1 MEAQISQAPF
11 GKTPDGTL
19 VDIYTLRNPG
29 GIETRICNYGGIIVS
44 LKAPDRDDHLD
55 DVVLGYDHLD
65 EYLAHNPFFGALVG
79 RFANRIA
86 QAKFT
91 LEGVN
96 YTLAANRGPDAL
108 HGGRKG
114 FDKVVWQA
122 RQIRTASG
130 PALEL
135 NYLSRD
141 GEEGY
146 PGNLS
151 VKALYSLTPDQG
163 LRLDFTAT
171 TDKTTVLNLTQ
182 HSYFN
187 LAGKG
192 DILGHQVYIDADQFT
207 PSDSALI
214 PNGEVRSVEGTPL
227 DFRQPTPV
235 GARITQDYEAL
246 KNGRGYDT
254 NYVLNHPMGR
264 LDVIA
269 RVTEPVTGRVMEVL
283 TTEPGLEFYTGN
295 NLDGPIKGKGGQVYH
310 KFAGLCLEPQ
320 HYPDS
325 PHHPQFPTVILKP
338 GDVYRNTI
346 IYRFSSQSSRHG

>member
-1 MEAQISQAPF
+1 MKTQFSKAPF
-11 GKTPDGTL
+11 GKTQDGTP
-19 VDIYTLRNPG
+19 VDIFTLSIPG
-29 GIETRICNYGGIIVS
+29 KFEARICNYGGIIVS
-44 LKAPDRDDHLD
+44 LKTPDRAGHLD
-55 DVVLGYDHLD
+55 DVALGYDNL
-65 EYLAHNPFFGALVG
+65 EQYLAFNPFFGALVG

-86 QAKFT
+86 KAKFT
-91 LEGVN
+91 LEGVD

-114 FDKVVWQA
+114 FDKVVWNA
-122 RQIRTASG
+122 KEIRSASG

-135 NYLSRD
+135 TYLSRD

-146 PGNLS
+146 PGNLN
-151 VKALYSLTPDQG
+151 VKAVYSVTPDQG

-171 TDKTTVLNLTQ
+171 TDKSTVLNLTQ

-192 DILGHQVYIDADQFT
+192 DILGHVVYIDADKFT
-207 PSDSALI
+207 PSDAALI
-214 PNGEVRSVEGTPL
+214 PTGEIRSVEGTPL
-227 DFRQPTPV
+227 DFRKPTAV
-235 GARITQDYEAL
+235 GARIEQDYEAL

-254 NYVLNHPMGR
+254 NYVLNHPIGH

-283 TTEPGLEFYTGN
+283 TTEPGVEFYTGN
-295 NLDGPIKGKGGQVYH
+295 NLDGTAKGKGGQVYG

-325 PHHPQFPTVILKP
+325 PHLPQFPTVTLKP
-338 GDVYRNTI
+338 GEVYQNTI
-346 IYRFSSQSSRHG
+346 IYRFSAQ